1 MNSYQISRVGQVLG
15 TFDEAQIREG
25 LRNGTF
31 QPSDWCWQE
40 GMSEWQG
47 LPVRFQ
53 PEPQTTALPPAAQ
66 PTFQPPAAQP
76 TLQHYQPLVL
86 PQWESPQSPTLEPK
100 PAAEINPYAAPRS
113 NVSRFVKQKAPET
126 ASRGSRL
133 GAYFLDCF
141 VFCLSGV
148 PAALVN
154 PGPRTS
160 GSSSTDGMLVV
171 AAVLLLVGLNIYLV
185 ISRGQTIGKKMVGIR
200 VADMD
205 GEKADAF
212 KILVMRGI
220 LGQGL
225 LGIIPLYSL
234 IDPLMIFN
242 TDKRC
247 LHDKVAGT
255 QVVRVEAA

>member
-47 LPVRFQ
+47 LPMRFQ

-86 PQWESPQSPTLEPK
+86 PQWESPQSPTPETK

-113 NVSRFVKQKAPET
+113 NVSRFAKKKAPET
-126 ASRGSRL
+126 ASRRSRL
-133 GAYFLDCF
+133 GAYVLDSI
-141 VFCLSGV
+141 VFGLSGV
-148 PAALVN
+148 PAALVDQ
-154 PGPRTS
+154 GTRTS
-160 GSSSTDGMLVV
+160 GPSPTATALVGV
-171 AAVLLLVGLNIYLV
+171 VVLLLVGLNIYLV
-185 ISRGQTIGKKMVGIR
+185 ITNGQTIGKKMVGIR

-225 LGIIPLYSL
+225 LAMIPLYSL
-234 IDPLMIFN
+234 IDILMILSAE
-242 TDKRC
+242 KRC
-247 LHDKVAGT
+247 LHDKIAGT